1 MRRVRGLKRGRFLS
15 LLVAGFLGYLL
26 GGWHAAAVR
35 STDLSAS
42 QNVALRFPEAN
53 MDAAAIETAAE
64 VPTGTVST
72 AALKQARL
80 ALLSPQPMAP
90 VASAPAVAPPAAQP
104 LEMVASLPPPDAA
117 PPLPAA
123 AASALHP
130 ETRAAITPVRAEPK
144 APSAAAVMPHHATRP
159 GFLLNDAQIASIKE
173 RLHLTADQ
181 VRMWPAVEAALRNI
195 AYAKERYAR
204 RHGPLAGSE
213 VAAIDPNAAEVQDLK
228 SAAIPLIMSF
238 SDEQKNE
245 VRSLAH
251 VMGLDKLASEF

>member
-26 GGWHAAAVR
+26 GVWHGGAVR
-35 STDLSAS
+35 PSDLSAS
-42 QNVALRFPEAN
+42 QSVALRFPETNAN
-53 MDAAAIETAAE
+53 AAVVETAADM
-64 VPTGTVST
+64 PTGTAST
-72 AALKQARL
+72 AELKQARL
-80 ALLSPQPMAP
+80 VLLSPQPMAP
-90 VASAPAVAPPAAQP
+90 VVAAPTVRPPETAASLPTASAP
-104 LEMVASLPPPDAA
+104 LSLPPPAA
-117 PPLPAA
+117 PPLPRPEAKSAA
-123 AASALHP
+123 L
-130 ETRAAITPVRAEPK
+130 TPHAEPK
-144 APSAAAVMPHHATRP
+144 APAAAAATPHHAARP

-204 RHGPLAGSE
+204 RHGAPAAGSE
-213 VAAIDPNAAEVQDLK
+213 VASIDPNASEVQDLK